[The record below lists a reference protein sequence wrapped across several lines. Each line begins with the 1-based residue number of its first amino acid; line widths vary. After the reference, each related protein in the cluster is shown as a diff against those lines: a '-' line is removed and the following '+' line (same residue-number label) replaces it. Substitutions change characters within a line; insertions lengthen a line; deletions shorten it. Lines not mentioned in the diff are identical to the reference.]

1 MFLWWFFSKCVYFWY
16 LPEIQDGPQFFFWCQ
31 PDIQDGLHY
40 FFGVDLKFKMTH
52 SFFLCRPEIQDDP
65 QFLLVFTWNSRWH
78 SFIGVDLKLKMAHS
92 FFLGVDLKFKIPQFF
107 LCRPEFKMALNTGQC
122 LTMVMG
128 NEKLFL

>member
-1 MFLWWFFSKCVYFWY
+1 MAHSFFGRQ
-16 LPEIQDGPQFFFWCQ
+16 PEIQDGPQFFFWCQ

-40 FFGVDLKFKMTH
+40 FF
-52 SFFLCRPEIQDDP
+52 
-65 QFLLVFTWNSRWH
+65 
-78 SFIGVDLKLKMAHS
+78 
-92 FFLGVDLKFKIPQFF
+92 GVDLKFKIPQFF